1 MSWRIAALLPALAC
15 AGLLGF
21 GYYLQYGQGLQPCP
35 LCLVQR
41 GFFYALA
48 GTCVIAAIHAPQA
61 WGRTIYGL
69 FVALFAAG
77 GFATATRQVWLQ
89 HLPPERVPQ
98 CGPDLYFMLE
108 NFPLSR
114 TLQTLIKGTGEC
126 AVVDW
131 TFLGFSIAEWSLGWF
146 ALFFFYALWLA
157 ARRPKAARSGNL
169 SFPEI
174 EGRYR

>member
-1 MSWRIAALLPALAC
+1 VKLLLWAIMGVWAVVTVARFTHGIGATSGLTDVAPWGFWIAFDVM
-15 AGLLGF
+15 AG
-21 GYYLQYGQGLQPCP
+21 
-35 LCLVQR
+35 
-41 GFFYALA
+41 
-48 GTCVIAAIHAPQA
+48 
-61 WGRTIYGL
+61 
-69 FVALFAAG
+69 VALAAG
-77 GFATATRQVWLQ
+77 GFVVAARQVWLQ

-114 TLQTLIKGTGEC
+114 VLRTLVQGTGEC

-146 ALFFFYALWLA
+146 AVLFFYALWLA
-157 ARRPKAARSGNL
+157 LRRPRARATEDL
-169 SFPEI
+169 TFPEI

>member
-41 GFFYALA
+41 GFFYAVA

-61 WGRTIYGL
+61 WGRTVYGI
-69 FVALFAAG
+69 VAALFAGG
-77 GFATATRQVWLQ
+77 GFAVAARQVWLQ

-108 NFPLSR
+108 NLPLSR
-114 TLQTLIKGTGEC
+114 VLRTLVQGTGEC

-146 ALFFFYALWLA
+146 AVFFFYALWLA
-157 ARRPKAARSGNL
+157 LRRPRARVTEDL
-169 SFPEI
+169 TFPEI

>member
-1 MSWRIAALLPALAC
+1 MSWRIAALLPPAAC
-15 AGLLGF
+15 AALLGF
-21 GYYLQYGQGLQPCP
+21 GYYLQYVKGLDPCP

-41 GFFYALA
+41 GFFYAVA

-61 WGRTIYGL
+61 WGRTVYG
-69 FVALFAAG
+69 FVTALFAAG
-77 GFATATRQVWLQ
+77 GFATAARQVWLQ

-114 TLQTLIKGTGEC
+114 MLKTLVQGTGEC

-146 ALFFFYALWLA
+146 AVFFFYALWLA
-157 ARRPKAARSGNL
+157 ARRPKASAAEDMN
-169 SFPEI
+169 FPEI

>member
-15 AGLLGF
+15 AALLGF
-21 GYYLQYGQGLQPCP
+21 GYYLQYVEGLNPCP

-41 GFFYALA
+41 GFFYAVA
-48 GTCVIAAIHAPQA
+48 ATCVIAALHAPQA
-61 WGRTIYGL
+61 WGRTVYG
-69 FVALFAAG
+69 FVAALFAAG
-77 GFATATRQVWLQ
+77 GFAAAARQVWLQ

-114 TLQTLIKGTGEC
+114 VLRTLVQGTGEC

-146 ALFFFYALWLA
+146 ALFFLYALWLA
-157 ARRPKAARSGNL
+157 ARRPKAAASEDL
-169 SFPEI
+169 VFPKV